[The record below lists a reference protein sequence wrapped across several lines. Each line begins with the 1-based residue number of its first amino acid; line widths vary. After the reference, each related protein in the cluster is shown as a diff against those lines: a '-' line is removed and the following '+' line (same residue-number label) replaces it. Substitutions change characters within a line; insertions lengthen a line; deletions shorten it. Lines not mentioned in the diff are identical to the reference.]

1 MKKRKELKRDKV
13 AGTPAGIRESLKKAT
28 TEMLVLFLLERKP
41 MYTYEMMQTIKLM
54 SDGKISL
61 TNLYIAI
68 YRLEDFSLFGKT
80 LRSFLTKT
88 GPAFTSPS
96 QKTAVST

>member
-68 YRLEDFSLFGKT
+68 YRLEDFQFI
-80 LRSFLTKT
+80 RCLTET